1 MSKLFVGFAAGLLVG
16 VLFAPDRGT
25 ETRDR
30 IARRGRELKEKFNDM
45 VDSLS
50 DKFDSVKDEANDFAE
65 KAKQKARS
73 YSTEAGATG
82 GGAGNSSWA
91 G

>member
-1 MSKLFVGFAAGLLVG
+1 MSKLFIGFAAGLLVG
-16 VLFAPDRGT
+16 VLFAPDKGT

-30 IARRGRELKEKFNDM
+30 IARRGKDLKDKFNDM

-50 DKFDSVKDEANDFAE
+50 SKFDNVQDEVDDFAE

-73 YSTEAGATG
+73 YQNEAGNT
-82 GGAGNSSWA
+82 WA